1 MMILSL
7 AVDGMSSKRP
17 LPEHNPCAGPVRI
30 VIIPGKVWRT
40 STNAFGV
47 TGCRKQLELAIIAG
61 PLVS

>member
-1 MMILSL
+1 MILSL
-7 AVDGMSSKRP
+7 AVDGMLSKRP
-17 LPEHNPCAGPVRI
+17 LPEH
-30 VIIPGKVWRT
+30 KVWRT